1 MPVFLILKWQYVTKI
16 IGSRSLKGRNKNT
29 VHCKE
34 EKPTKKK
41 RVYYFQVLIIYMLY
55 F

>member
-1 MPVFLILKWQYVTKI
+1 MPVFLILKLQYVTKI

-34 EKPTKKK
+34 EKPTKK
-41 RVYYFQVLIIYMLY
+41 REYIISK